1 MPHILY
7 TAVSK
12 YAYSSCN
19 GDAASHGVRPSQPV
33 LELYPGGP
41 QSVKGTAG
49 EVTGLLAPTEYRL
62 QRRMTIPERVMLGP
76 EGPVA

>member
-49 EVTGLLAPTEYRL
+49 EVTGLLAPTEYLLPRWVKIAA
-62 QRRMTIPERVMLGP
+62 QEMLGP
-76 EGPVA
+76 EGPVG